1 MWEQTN
7 SIPKNNTLEYTITKN
22 REYIMNEV
30 QLMIA
35 SLLAILSVWFLIIL
49 LSAIR
54 QEKRFKRMEQ
64 KLDDFK
70 KSQEKERITNKKI
83 TK

>member
-64 KLDDFK
+64 KLDNFK
-70 KSQEKERITNKKI
+70 KSQEKERITNKKV
-83 TK
+83 K

>member
-1 MWEQTN
+1 MWEQTK

-35 SLLAILSVWFLIIL
+35 SFLCVLSIWFLVIVI
-49 LSAIR
+49 SAIQ
-54 QEKRFKRMEQ
+54 QEKRFRRMEENLE
-64 KLDDFK
+64 KFK
-70 KSQEKERITNKKI
+70 ESQEQERLTNKKV
-83 TK
+83 K